1 MMMLKMEHTLPLR
14 MFIISLAAL
23 ISSCTG
29 SSSGTDFSP
38 WNPGWELPLP
48 QGHESRWEVTV
59 DRSEGGR
66 TNHHVVVEKN
76 SGSRTVVDRMSP
88 MPKVISAKRNME
100 LLKIV
105 AYYEVDKK
113 VQRARLDVTPV
124 AADRWILEIQSDFDD
139 QPEWKCV
146 VRIQPAADR

>member
-1 MMMLKMEHTLPLR
+1 
-14 MFIISLAAL
+14 
-23 ISSCTG
+23 
-29 SSSGTDFSP
+29 
-38 WNPGWELPLP
+38 
-48 QGHESRWEVTV
+48 
-59 DRSEGGR
+59 
-66 TNHHVVVEKN
+66 
-76 SGSRTVVDRMSP
+76 MSP
-88 MPKVISAKRNME
+88 TPKVISAKRNME